1 MCYNGSLIALH
12 RSDKITRLLGYIC
25 SQVEEIR
32 KTCDRLEELREVLAK
47 GESEEVR
54 LELTNTEERVQFEFK
69 STQFRHLLLM
79 VKFSIENAYW

>member
-32 KTCDRLEELREVLAK
+32 KTCDRL
-47 GESEEVR
+47 
-54 LELTNTEERVQFEFK
+54 
-69 STQFRHLLLM
+69 
-79 VKFSIENAYW
+79 